1 MGIPLVLPI
10 IGYYFSKIY
19 RNTRLEMIIV
29 KTIEELQS
37 AKKTLEGSIGFVPTM
52 GALHQGH
59 LSLIQQARAENDHLI
74 VSIFV
79 NPTQFLEG
87 EDLDA
92 YPRKDE
98 ADIKICKL
106 AKVDIVFMPSND
118 VMYEED
124 ELCIGAP
131 AIRGYILEGEKR
143 PGHFDG
149 MLQVVM
155 KLLNLSGATRAYFGK
170 KDAQQLSL
178 ITQMTKNY
186 FMDVQ
191 IIPCEI
197 VRDDVG
203 LALSSRNVYL
213 VGDERQRALCLSAS
227 LKHVTK
233 RVMGAEL
240 RSDILKKEMIDILQ
254 EADKIEYVSIVN
266 RAFKP
271 LKEVEIGNTIILV
284 AAWVG
289 KPRLIDNLWI

>member
-1 MGIPLVLPI
+1 
-10 IGYYFSKIY
+10 
-19 RNTRLEMIIV
+19 MIIAR
-29 KTIEELQS
+29 TIKELQE
-37 AKKTLEGSIGFVPTM
+37 AKQALLNGTVGFVPTM

-59 LSLIQQARAENDHLI
+59 LSLIQQARAENEYLI

-98 ADIKICKL
+98 ADIKICQL
-106 AKVDIVFMPSND
+106 AKVDILFMPSID
-118 VMYEED
+118 VMYEAD

-131 AIRGYILEGEKR
+131 AKRGYVLEGEKR

-155 KLLNLSGATRAYFGK
+155 KLLNLSTATRAYFGK
-170 KDAQQLSL
+170 KDAQQLAL
-178 ITQMTKNY
+178 IMQMVKNY
-186 FMDVQ
+186 FMDV
-191 IIPCEI
+191 IIVPCEI

-213 VGDERQRALCLSAS
+213 QGEEKQRALCLSAS
-227 LKHVTK
+227 LKRATK
-233 RVMGAEL
+233 MVMAGEL
-240 RSDILKKEMIDILQ
+240 NVDIIKNEMLTVLKV
-254 EADKIEYVSIVN
+254 ADKIEYVAIVDREFN
-266 RAFKP
+266 A
-271 LKEVEIGNTIILV
+271 LEEVEIGNTIILV
-284 AAWVG
+284 AAWIG